1 MRRRPLHALGR
12 AALALALGAAGLPAL
27 GGLTGCA
34 STSGA
39 TDEAEDA
46 DADDATGGGRSAQR
60 GRGEAS
66 VSVRYESTAKGNFER
81 GEQEYAD
88 ENYLAAQ
95 KYFQYIRAK
104 FPYSAYATR
113 AELRAGDCLYQRG
126 RFLEAIDAYQ
136 NFVRLHA
143 THEKVPYATLM
154 TAKAHVEQ
162 IPSDWFLLPPSHEK
176 DQAAVREAANALSA
190 YVARYPSHDG
200 IEEGRKL
207 LGDVRRRLM
216 DHERYVADFY
226 ATLEKPRAR
235 AGRLE
240 VIRRDFADVG
250 LDDALLLELAKAWA
264 DAGAPEEAASA
275 AAELERS
282 FPDSPRRAAATAAVA
297 RARRI
302 AAEKAKA
309 EGAAA
314 PAPPAAPEGAEAPDA
329 TPTPDPEADPE
340 PKAAPTPDGEPSPE
354 PASDPEADS
363 DPADEPPTEPDAA
376 P

>member
-12 AALALALGAAGLPAL
+12 AALALALSAGGLPAL

-46 DADDATGGGRSAQR
+46 DADDATGGGRSTQR

-66 VSVRYESTAKGNFER
+66 VSVRYQATAKGNFER

-226 ATLEKPRAR
+226 AKLEKPRAR

-250 LDDALLLELAKAWA
+250 LDDALLLELAEAWA
-264 DAGAPEEAASA
+264 DAGAPEEAAHA

-302 AAEKAKA
+302 AAERAKA
-309 EGAAA
+309 EGAEPPPAT
-314 PAPPAAPEGAEAPDA
+314 PDAPPAAPDPSSEAPATEPEGAPSAG
-329 TPTPDPEADPE
+329 PE
-340 PKAAPTPDGEPSPE
+340 PEPE
-354 PASDPEADS
+354 PAA
-363 DPADEPPTEPDAA
+363 EPDAA